1 MLKFIKI
8 GKKVLKIVGFLVLLT
23 VLVIV
28 MRKLLMNAASDFEV
42 AVYKMSNQI
51 PNLKSISITDAEGEM
66 IDEITLRVGEKKELS
81 ISFSLE
87 RESIEGVESLS
98 AEEIIERETIA
109 LKEITQEKMD
119 IAISDEQVIEMQNL
133 TIHALSEGTSKVV
146 VSAEGKQDS
155 LIVRVI
161 QEKS

>member
-1 MLKFIKI
+1 M
-8 GKKVLKIVGFLVLLT
+8 
-23 VLVIV
+23 
-28 MRKLLMNAASDFEV
+28 
-42 AVYKMSNQI
+42 
-51 PNLKSISITDAEGEM
+51 
-66 IDEITLRVGEKKELS
+66 
-81 ISFSLE
+81 E

-133 TIHALSEGTSKVV
+133 TIHALSKGTSKVV

-155 LIVRVI
+155 LVVHVI

>member
-42 AVYKMSNQI
+42 AVYKMSDQI

-98 AEEIIERETIA
+98 AE
-109 LKEITQEKMD
+109 
-119 IAISDEQVIEMQNL
+119 
-133 TIHALSEGTSKVV
+133 
-146 VSAEGKQDS
+146 GKQDS

>member
-51 PNLKSISITDAEGEM
+51 PNLKSISIADAEGEM
-66 IDEITLRVGEKKELS
+66 IDEITLRVGEKK
-81 ISFSLE
+81 
-87 RESIEGVESLS
+87 
-98 AEEIIERETIA
+98 
-109 LKEITQEKMD
+109 
-119 IAISDEQVIEMQNL
+119 N
-133 TIHALSEGTSKVV
+133 
-146 VSAEGKQDS
+146 
-155 LIVRVI
+155 
-161 QEKS
+161 

>member
-8 GKKVLKIVGFLVLLT
+8 GKKVLKIVCLLVLIAI
-23 VLVIV
+23 LVIGIQ
-28 MRKLLMNAASDFEV
+28 KLLMNYISDLEL
-42 AVYKMSNQI
+42 ATYKKNNQI
-51 PNLKSISITDAEGEM
+51 PNLKSVSITDEEGK
-66 IDEITLRVGEKKELS
+66 IDEVTLHVGEKKELR
-81 ISFSLE
+81 ISLSLE
-87 RESIEGVESLS
+87 RESIEGIESLS
-98 AEEIIERETIA
+98 AEEIIERERIA

-155 LIVRVI
+155 LVVHVI